1 MTNPYRRMY
10 VITEE
15 EYKEFKRLK
24 DGGKINVDT
33 IEDAKCPV
41 DDRVHPNANILAH
54 HMRTHVNGFKCNI
67 CGKVFKTKFALDA
80 HMRSHGPQVE
90 PNKHSIFDS
99 SLLSTAIMP
108 QSVRLAVPSIK
119 KKPHKQHSVLN
130 FESSKCFTLR

>member
-1 MTNPYRRMY
+1 

-41 DDRVHPNANILAH
+41 DDYVYPNANILAH
-54 HMRTHVNGFKCNI
+54 HMKTHVNGFKCNI

-80 HMRSHGPQVE
+80 HLRSHGPQVE
-90 PNKHSIFDS
+90 PSKHSIFDS
-99 SLLSTAIMP
+99 SLPSTTQTAMMP

-119 KKPHKQHSVLN
+119 RKQHKRRSVLN
-130 FESSKCFTLR
+130 FESSKWLTLR